1 MSETEWKEWLQ
12 GEDMGIF
19 LLYEKDILIGMTGIA
34 VMKSDASMK
43 TAILWGSWL
52 EPQARGQGL
61 STCMYEKRIE
71 WAKKHPTV
79 EPVVVLNRRHDQ
91 IAG

>member
-1 MSETEWKEWLQ
+1 MEPLASSKAVEE
-12 GEDMGIF
+12 MNF
-19 LLYEKDILIGMTGIA
+19 RLI